1 MAENK
6 SVAEL
11 REHGGELL
19 CQCCKTGEPVFL
31 TGEQGEAGVLL
42 SREAYEARGGKP
54 LRRPAAGRYPSPGA
68 LQERFLA
75 AARQLEECAVFPE
88 RRRRRR

>member
-31 TGEQGEAGVLL
+31 TGEQGEAGVLR
-42 SREAYEARGGKP
+42 SREAYEARGGKRFVFGG
-54 LRRPAAGRYPSPGA
+54 RRKA
-68 LQERFLA
+68 LQTAACIGAPGRERA
-75 AARQLEECAVFPE
+75 TNQKRGRPRKVFP
-88 RRRRRR
+88 

>member
-54 LRRPAAGRYPSPGA
+54 LRRPAAGRCPSPGA
-68 LQERFLA
+68 LRERFFA
-75 AARQLEECAVFPE
+75 AARQLEACAVFPE
-88 RRRRRR
+88 DRRRRR